1 MFTGGKTRSA
11 LEMGVRIA
19 SDIIMVNLA
28 LATAMLVRYFV
39 VIWVEGSGAQSTHAV
54 LLEYVAE
61 YLGSFWVLTIISV
74 AVFYLSGF
82 YTRGRFYQG
91 QYKALVVAQA
101 VSLSYLMF
109 GFVALLSQRAIAL
122 PRSVFFIGWF
132 VTAALLIVSR
142 LWSMLWRMMEG
153 TNVLQERR
161 RPANNEPMRKNILV
175 IGGAGYIGSALL
187 PKLLDRG
194 YHVRLLD
201 LFLFGKEPIANVIG
215 HHNLE
220 IVHAD
225 FRHVDKIVQAMNGM
239 DEVIHLGAIVGDPA
253 CSVDRELTV
262 EVNLMAVRM
271 IAEVAKGSGI
281 RRFCFASTCSV
292 YGASDE
298 ILDEWSHLNPL
309 SLYARSK
316 LASEKVLMQMADEHF
331 SPVVLR
337 FGTVYGLSGRTRFD
351 LVINLLTAKAVKE
364 GTITVFGEG
373 QWRPFLHVSDAALAL
388 LKAVEAPM
396 DLIHAQV
403 FNVGSNEQNYQLG
416 DAAHIIQS
424 FVPRAKVVDMGADTD
439 FRNYRVDFSKIKKML
454 SFTPEWTLEKGVQQV
469 IEAFEKGD
477 VRDYRSSKYS
487 NVKFLVEE
495 ANSRLIRR
503 EKGWAYEL
511 IKEESKP
518 ENESIVTASR

>member
-1 MFTGGKTRSA
+1 MVITDRMRPYIDTV
-11 LEMGVRIA
+11 VRIVA
-19 SDIIMVNLA
+19 DVIMVNIA
-28 LATAMLVRYFV
+28 FAIAMMTRYFV
-39 VIWVEGSGAQSTHAV
+39 VIWVEGSLSPHDV
-54 LLEYVAE
+54 LLEYVGQFLE
-61 YLGSFWVLTIISV
+61 SFWILTIISI
-74 AVFYLSGF
+74 AVFYVSGF
-82 YTRGRFYQG
+82 YTRGRYYQG

-109 GFVALLSQRAIAL
+109 GFVAMLLQGGIAL

-132 VTAALLIVSR
+132 VTTSMLIVSR
-142 LWSMLWRMMEG
+142 LWSMLWRTMERTG
-153 TNVLQERR
+153 PIQDCRQ
-161 RPANNEPMRKNILV
+161 PATKETKEKRILV

-201 LFLFGKEPIANVIG
+201 LFLFGKEPIAKVIG
-215 HHNLE
+215 HPNLQ
-220 IVHAD
+220 IIHAD
-225 FRHVDKIVQAMNGM
+225 FRHVDKIVHAMNGM

-253 CSVDRELTV
+253 CSLDQELTV

-281 RRFCFASTCSV
+281 RRFSFASTCSV
-292 YGASDE
+292 YGANDE
-298 ILDEWSHLNPL
+298 ILDERSHLHPL

-316 LASEKVLMQMADEHF
+316 LASEKVLTQMADDQF
-331 SPVVLR
+331 SPVILR
-337 FGTVYGLSGRTRFD
+337 FGTVFGLSGRTRFD

-364 GTITVFGEG
+364 GKITVFGGG

-388 LKAVEAPM
+388 LKAVEGPT
-396 DLIHAQV
+396 DLIHGQV

-416 DAAHIIQS
+416 DAANIIRS
-424 FVPRAKVVDMGADTD
+424 CVPQAEVVDMGADTD
-439 FRNYRVDFSKIKKML
+439 FRNYRVDFSKIKNML
-454 SFTPEWTLEKGVQQV
+454 SFTPEWTLEQGIRQV
-469 IEAFEKGD
+469 IAAFEKGE
-477 VRDYRSSKYS
+477 VRDYRNPVYS

-511 IKEESKP
+511 IKEEVRP
-518 ENESIVTASR
+518 GNASIVAASR

>member
-1 MFTGGKTRSA
+1 
-11 LEMGVRIA
+11 
-19 SDIIMVNLA
+19 MV
-28 LATAMLVRYFV
+28 T
-39 VIWVEGSGAQSTHAV
+39 
-54 LLEYVAE
+54 
-61 YLGSFWVLTIISV
+61 
-74 AVFYLSGF
+74 
-82 YTRGRFYQG
+82 
-91 QYKALVVAQA
+91 QA

-109 GFVALLSQRAIAL
+109 GFVAMLSHNAIAL
-122 PRSVFFIGWF
+122 PRSVFFIGWV
-132 VTAALLIVSR
+132 VTAGILIVSR
-142 LWSMLWRMMEG
+142 LWAMLWRMMDG
-153 TNVLQERR
+153 AGVPQDRR
-161 RPANNEPMRKNILV
+161 RPATKESKAKKILV

-201 LFLFGKEPIANVIG
+201 LFLFGKEPIVNVIG
-215 HHNLE
+215 HPNLQ
-220 IVHAD
+220 IIHAD
-225 FRHVDKIVQAMNGM
+225 FRHVDRIVQAMNGM

-253 CSVDRELTV
+253 CSVDQELTV

-281 RRFCFASTCSV
+281 KRFCFASTCSV

-298 ILDEWSHLNPL
+298 ILDERSHLHPL

-316 LASEKVLMQMADEHF
+316 LASEKVLMQMADDQF
-331 SPVVLR
+331 SPVILR

-364 GTITVFGEG
+364 GKITVFGGG
-373 QWRPFLHVSDAALAL
+373 QWRPFLHVNDAALAL
-388 LKAVEAPM
+388 LKAVEGPT
-396 DLIHAQV
+396 DLIHGQV

-424 FVPRAKVVDMGADTD
+424 LVPQAEVVDMGADTD

-454 SFTPEWTLEKGVQQV
+454 GFTPEWSLEQGVKQV
-469 IEAFEKGD
+469 IAAFEKGE
-477 VRDYRSSKYS
+477 VRDYRSPMYS
-487 NVKFLVEE
+487 NVKFLVDE

-511 IKEESKP
+511 IKEEVKP
-518 ENESIVTASR
+518 ENGSIVTAAH

>member
-1 MFTGGKTRSA
+1 MFTGRIRSV
-11 LEMGVRIA
+11 LDMGVRIA
-19 SDIIMVNLA
+19 ADVIMVNIA
-28 LATAMLVRYFV
+28 LAIAMLARYFI
-39 VIWVEGSGAQSTHAV
+39 VIWVEGSLSPHNV
-54 LLEYVAE
+54 LLEYV
-61 YLGSFWVLTIISV
+61 GQFVDSFWILTFISIG
-74 AVFYLSGF
+74 VFYASGF
-82 YTRGRFYQG
+82 YTRGRYYQG

-109 GFVALLSQRAIAL
+109 GFVAMLSQGAITL
-122 PRSVFFIGWF
+122 PRSVFFIGWV

-142 LWSMLWRMMEG
+142 LWSMLWRMMER
-153 TNVLQERR
+153 TSVPQDRR
-161 RPANNEPMRKNILV
+161 RPVTKEPKGKKILV

-194 YHVRLLD
+194 HHVRLLD
-201 LFLFGKEPIANVIG
+201 LFLFGKEPIVDVIG
-215 HHNLE
+215 HPNLQ
-220 IVHAD
+220 IVQAD

-239 DEVIHLGAIVGDPA
+239 EEVIHLGAIVGDPA
-253 CSVDRELTV
+253 CSLDQDLTI

-292 YGASDE
+292 YGANDE
-298 ILDEWSHLNPL
+298 ILDERSHLHPL

-316 LASEKVLMQMADEHF
+316 LASEKVLIQMADDRF
-331 SPVVLR
+331 SPVILR
-337 FGTVYGLSGRTRFD
+337 FGTVFGLSGRTRFD

-364 GTITVFGEG
+364 GKITVFGGG

-388 LKAVEAPM
+388 LKAVEAPT
-396 DLIHAQV
+396 DLIHSQV

-416 DAAHIIQS
+416 DAANIIQTC
-424 FVPRAKVVDMGADTD
+424 VPKSEVVDMGVDTD
-439 FRNYRVDFSKIKKML
+439 FRNYRVDFSKIRNML
-454 SFTPEWTLEKGVQQV
+454 SFRPEWTLEQGVRQV
-469 IEAFEKGD
+469 IAAFEKGA
-477 VRDYRSSKYS
+477 VRDYRNPMYS

-511 IKEESKP
+511 IKEEERP
-518 ENESIVTASR
+518 EKTSTAAASH